1 MGLSLG
7 LLHPIPAKQLE
18 LSAARGSLGPMN
30 ESHALLSAIRAGLAA
45 VADPSKAPDM
55 QRYMKSEMPF
65 RGVPSPERT
74 ALARQLFTAHV
85 LADEKEW
92 RATVLSLWREAEYRE
107 ERYMAIALT
116 GDRRYAAWQT
126 PALLP
131 MYEELI
137 TTGAWWDYVDEIAS
151 RRVGPLL
158 RRFPD
163 ELSPA
168 MYAWVKDADLWK
180 RRTSIICQLTFK
192 EETDTKL
199 LTTAIEA
206 NLDDRD
212 FFIRKGIGWALRQ
225 FARTE
230 PAWVRAFVD
239 SHPGLS
245 PLSVREAVKHL

>member
-1 MGLSLG
+1 
-7 LLHPIPAKQLE
+7 
-18 LSAARGSLGPMN
+18 MN
-30 ESHALLSAIRAGLAA
+30 ESTALIQSIRTGLAA
-45 VADPSKAPDM
+45 LGNPDKAPDM

-74 ALARQLFTAHV
+74 ALARRLFATHV
-85 LADEKEW
+85 LTDEEQW
-92 RATVLSLWREAEYRE
+92 RATVLSLWRDASYRE
-107 ERYMAIALT
+107 ERYLAIALT

-131 MYEELI
+131 LYEELI
-137 TTGAWWDYVDEIAS
+137 VTGAWWDYVDEIAS
-151 RRVGPLL
+151 RRIGPLL

-163 ELSPA
+163 ELTPA
-168 MYAWVKDADLWK
+168 MYAWTTDVDLWK

-199 LTTAIEA
+199 LTAAIEA

-230 PAWVRAFVD
+230 PGWVRAFVD
-239 SHPGLS
+239 GHPELS
-245 PLSVREAVKHL
+245 SLSVREAVKHL

>member
-1 MGLSLG
+1 
-7 LLHPIPAKQLE
+7 
-18 LSAARGSLGPMN
+18 MN
-30 ESHALLSAIRAGLAA
+30 ESQALVQAVREGLTAIGDTR
-45 VADPSKAPDM
+45 KAPDM

-65 RGVPSPERT
+65 LGVPSPERT
-74 ALARQLFTAHV
+74 ALGRQLFAAHV
-85 LADEKEW
+85 LADEASW
-92 RATVLSLWREAEYRE
+92 RSAVLTLWREAAYRE

-116 GDRRYAAWQT
+116 GVRRYAVWQA
-126 PALLP
+126 PGLLP
-131 MYEELI
+131 VYEEMI
-137 TTGAWWDYVDEIAS
+137 VTGAWWDYVDEIAS

-158 RRFPD
+158 RGFPG
-163 ELSPA
+163 ELTPV
-168 MYAWVKDADLWK
+168 MHAWATDTDLWK
-180 RRTSIICQLTFK
+180 RRTSIICQLHFK

-199 LTTAIEA
+199 LSSAIEA
-206 NLDDRD
+206 NIGDRD